1 LRNGFGFVHSTTQY
15 TQMDNNTNKDTR
27 AENSTAQVKTTD
39 RRFYSIMKYIL
50 LLGVAGVLLWF
61 SFRGVSW
68 SEFKE
73 GLLATDYRWIVLSMV
88 IGILAFWLRAL
99 RWRLILLPLDASV
112 KRIDT
117 WNGVNIGY
125 LTNFAVPRAGEL
137 ARCGVITAKRK
148 MPFETVAGT
157 VVLERSIDIV
167 TLLIASLLIFIFQWD
182 RFGSF
187 INREI
192 ISSLGARFSGS
203 LIWVAMA
210 IASAFVIFFYIVYK
224 YRQSNPLFIK
234 ISKIAKGVISGI
246 VSGFRMPQKW
256 LFLFYTLAVWVCYWL
271 MSYTTILAFPAV
283 FGFDMS
289 DALFLAVIGSFGW
302 VIPVQGGI
310 GAYHFIISL
319 ALTSIY
325 GISQTTGMVFA
336 TISHESQALTMV
348 ICGVIALVS
357 VSFGAK
363 KSK

>member
-1 LRNGFGFVHSTTQY
+1 
-15 TQMDNNTNKDTR
+15 MANNANIDSQP
-27 AENSTAQVKTTD
+27 ENSTPQN
-39 RRFYSIMKYIL
+39 RRRRKQLYSAVKYIL

-61 SFRGVSW
+61 SFKGVSW
-68 SEFKE
+68 GDFKE
-73 GLLATDYRWIVLSMV
+73 GLLATDYRWIIVSMA

-99 RWRLILLPLDASV
+99 RWRLVLLPLDTDV

-157 VVLERSIDIV
+157 VVLERSVDIV

-187 INREI
+187 INQQI
-192 ISSLGARFSGS
+192 ISSLEQRFSS
-203 LIWVAMA
+203 NLIWVAIA
-210 IASAFVIFFYIVYK
+210 IAAAFLIFFYIVYK
-224 YRQSNPLFIK
+224 YRQSNPVFKK
-234 ISKIAKGVISGI
+234 ISEIVKGVVSGI
-246 VSGFRMPQKW
+246 ASGFRMPQKW
-256 LFLFYTLAVWVCYWL
+256 LFIFYTLAIWICYWL

-283 FGFDMS
+283 FGLGLS
-289 DALFLAVIGSFGW
+289 DALFLAVVGSFGW

-319 ALTSIY
+319 ALSSIY

-336 TISHESQALTMV
+336 TISHESQALTMI

-363 KSK
+363 RRS

>member
-1 LRNGFGFVHSTTQY
+1 MT
-15 TQMDNNTNKDTR
+15 NNTNTDSHSG
-27 AENSTAQVKTTD
+27 NSTTEGKTTHKKL
-39 RRFYSIMKYIL
+39 YSVVKYIL

-68 SEFKE
+68 REFKE
-73 GLLATDYRWIVLSMV
+73 GLLATDYRWIALSMV

-157 VVLERSIDIV
+157 VLLERSIDIA
-167 TLLIASLLIFIFQWD
+167 TLLIASLLIFFFQWD
-182 RFGSF
+182 RFGPF
-187 INREI
+187 VDREI
-192 ISSLGARFSGS
+192 ISSLEARFSGN
-203 LIWVAMA
+203 LVWVAVA
-210 IASAFVIFFYIVYK
+210 IVSAFVIFFYIVYK
-224 YRQSNPLFIK
+224 YRQSNPLFRK

-246 VSGFRMPQKW
+246 ASGFRMPQKW
-256 LFLFYTLAVWVCYWL
+256 LFLFYTLAIWICYWL
-271 MSYTTILAFPAV
+271 MSYTTMLAFPVV
-283 FGFDMS
+283 FGLDMS

-319 ALTSIY
+319 ALSSIY
-325 GISQTTGMVFA
+325 GISQTTGVIFA

-357 VSFGAK
+357 VSLG
-363 KSK
+363 SKRRS

>member
-1 LRNGFGFVHSTTQY
+1 MV
-15 TQMDNNTNKDTR
+15 NNANIDPQSGNSEI
-27 AENSTAQVKTTD
+27 ENRG
-39 RRFYSIMKYIL
+39 RRKQLYSAVKYIL
-50 LLGVAGVLLWF
+50 LMGIAGVLLWF
-61 SFRGVSW
+61 SFKGVSW
-68 SEFKE
+68 DNFKE
-73 GLLATDYRWIVLSMV
+73 GLLTTDYRWIIASMA

-99 RWRLILLPLDASV
+99 RWRLVLLPLDAGV

-157 VVLERSIDIV
+157 VVLERSIDLI

-182 RFGSF
+182 RFGPF
-187 INREI
+187 INQQI
-192 ISSLGARFSGS
+192 ISSLEQRFSGN
-203 LIWVAMA
+203 LIWIA
-210 IASAFVIFFYIVYK
+210 IAIVAAFVIFFYIVYR
-224 YRQSNPLFIK
+224 YRQSNPLFRK
-234 ISKIAKGVISGI
+234 ISEIVKGVISGI

-256 LFLFYTLAVWVCYWL
+256 LFLFYTLAIWVCYWF

-283 FGFDMS
+283 FGLGFS
-289 DALFLAVIGSFGW
+289 DALFLAVVGSFGW

-319 ALTSIY
+319 ALSSIY
-325 GISQTTGMVFA
+325 GISQTTGIVFA
-336 TISHESQALTMV
+336 TISHESQALTMI
-348 ICGVIALVS
+348 ICGVIALAS

-363 KSK
+363 RRG